1 MTTRCG
7 TVMRAD
13 GVDWIGLFCGASR
26 FVRLSPGL
34 PHPLR
39 ERGGLCLSAQSLVL
53 RYNRGLKILFFG
65 RCSMTR
71 AILFLLDED
80 GANYVEY
87 LLLAVT
93 AAAIFAAI
101 GQRFKNEILA
111 TFEYVIRQLQAA
123 RW

>member
-1 MTTRCG
+1 
-7 TVMRAD
+7 
-13 GVDWIGLFCGASR
+13 
-26 FVRLSPGL
+26 
-34 PHPLR
+34 
-39 ERGGLCLSAQSLVL
+39 
-53 RYNRGLKILFFG
+53 
-65 RCSMTR
+65 MTR

-87 LLLAVT
+87 LLLAGA
-93 AAAIFAAI
+93 AAAIFAAV